1 MSRGADWPFLAG
13 AAVAGRAELRG
24 RGQGSGVADRG
35 SGRRAL
41 TPVPLGASLFRCR
54 GWRVRDLLSG
64 IPGDEGGGSHHGR
77 RDRGSR
83 RGVGRSS
90 LRSARPAGRSGV
102 CMMGCARQ
110 RPRRCCVPGGP
121 PLVLGPHRRGVGRP
135 VSRIHWR
142 PGQSSMLPGSCRPTG
157 WLRRPRSRYS

>member
-64 IPGDEGGGSHHGR
+64 IPGT
-77 RDRGSR
+77 
-83 RGVGRSS
+83 RGV
-90 LRSARPAGRSGV
+90 ARIMAGV
-102 CMMGCARQ
+102 T
-110 RPRRCCVPGGP
+110 GGADVVSVGHP
-121 PLVLGPHRRGVGRP
+121 FAALGPQVGR
-135 VSRIHWR
+135 
-142 PGQSSMLPGSCRPTG
+142 GFA
-157 WLRRPRSRYS
+157 